1 MAFDLLVAVGVAE
14 DDEKEDRQQEG
25 EERELATADVEE
37 ELATQLV
44 EEEPH
49 SVRSWVSE
57 R

>member
-14 DDEKEDRQQEG
+14 DDEKDDRQQER

-37 ELATQLV
+37 ELTTQLV
-44 EEEPH
+44 EQERH